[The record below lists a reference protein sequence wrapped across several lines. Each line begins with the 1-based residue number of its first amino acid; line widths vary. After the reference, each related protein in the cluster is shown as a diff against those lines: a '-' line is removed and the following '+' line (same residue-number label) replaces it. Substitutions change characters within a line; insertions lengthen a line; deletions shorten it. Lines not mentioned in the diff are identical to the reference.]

1 MNAISPAITAN
12 TSKVKVL
19 LIGDNGID
27 QYQYGTVS
35 RISPEA
41 PVPIINYTH
50 TETKPGMAAN
60 VEDNLKKL
68 GCAVTT
74 VYGSRTCVKT
84 RIIDSKSKQH
94 LLRIDQDSP
103 SRAVKIDY
111 RNIEQYNCIIVSD
124 YNKGSVE
131 YETVENLRKNYTG
144 PIFVDTKKS
153 DLARFEG
160 CILKI
165 NQTEYEA
172 ARTYPTELIVTLG
185 RNGVRYKEH
194 EISTPQVE
202 AFDVCGAGD
211 TFLSALAYNYVST
224 LDILKAIDFAT
235 RAASVTIQHVGVYSP
250 TLLEIEREYGK
261 T

>member
-1 MNAISPAITAN
+1 MDIQPQTKYKI
-12 TSKVKVL
+12 L
-19 LIGDNGID
+19 LIGDNGVD

-41 PVPIINYTH
+41 PVPVINYTH
-50 TETKPGMAAN
+50 TVTKPGMAAN
-60 VEDNLKKL
+60 VKDNLEKL
-68 GCAVTT
+68 GCT
-74 VYGSRTCVKT
+74 VEFVHGSRTSVKT

-94 LLRIDQDSP
+94 LIRIDQDSP

-111 RNIEQYNCIIVSD
+111 VNIEQYDAVVVSD

-131 YETVENLRKNYTG
+131 YETIEQLRAIYPG
-144 PIFVDTKKS
+144 PIFVDTKKT
-153 DLARFEG
+153 DLILFEG
-160 CILKI
+160 CYVKI
-165 NQTEYEA
+165 NEKEYNDA
-172 ARTYPTELIVTLG
+172 KTFPTELIVTLG
-185 RNGVRYKEH
+185 RDGVRYKEH

-211 TFLSALAYNYVST
+211 TFLAALTYEFIRSQ
-224 LDILKAIDFAT
+224 DILRAIEFAT
-235 RAASVTIQHVGVYSP
+235 KAASVTIQHVGVYSP

>member
-1 MNAISPAITAN
+1 MNVISQETTAN
-12 TSKVKVL
+12 TSKMKVL

-41 PVPIINYTH
+41 PVPVINYTH

-68 GCAVTT
+68 GCDVTIL
-74 VYGSRTCVKT
+74 YGNRTCIKT

-103 SRAVKIDY
+103 SRAVKVDY
-111 RNIEQYNCIIVSD
+111 RDIEQYNCIVVSD

-131 YETVENLRKNYTG
+131 YETIEDIRKVYSG
-144 PIFVDTKKS
+144 PMFIDTKKT
-153 DLARFEG
+153 DLVRFEG
-160 CILKI
+160 CFVKI
-165 NQTEYEA
+165 NQVEFEA
-172 ARTYPTELIVTLG
+172 AKTYPTELIVTLG

-194 EISTPQVE
+194 KISTPQVE

-211 TFLSALAYNYVST
+211 TFLASLAYKYVLT
-224 LDILKAIDFAT
+224 GDILKAIKFAT
-235 RAASVTIQHVGVYSP
+235 KAASVTIQHVGVYSP
-250 TLLEIEREYGK
+250 TLLEIEREHDK